1 MARQLR
7 LEYEGA
13 LYHVTARGNGRQ
25 HIYLDDADRFRF
37 LELLGKEVEQQQWRC
52 YAYCLMDNHYHL
64 LLETPEG
71 HLSEG
76 MRRLNGTY
84 TQAFN
89 RRHRRVGHVL
99 QGRYKSIL
107 VEKEAYLL
115 ELCRY
120 IVLNPVRARLVRRVQ
135 EWAWSSYRAT
145 GGQQAGLPWLDVG
158 AVLRLFHRRK
168 DIAQQGYRRFV
179 LEGVEEPA
187 PWPQVRGQIFLGNE
201 VFLSKMEQLVKEQS
215 LSNVPRVQTLPTR
228 MTGDEIL
235 VLVGKVYKLKIE
247 DLCKRLDAE
256 AYQCAAW
263 LLRRVANETLRGVAD
278 RFGVSSSRISHIQ
291 GAIERQGLSRKQE
304 QAFKLCKVK
313 Q

>member
-25 HIYLDDADRFRF
+25 DIYLDDADRCQF
-37 LELLGKEVEQQQWRC
+37 LELFGKEVEQQHWRC
-52 YAYCLMDNHYHL
+52 YGYCLMDNHYHL
-64 LLETPEG
+64 LVETPEG
-71 HLSEG
+71 HLSDG

-89 RRHRRVGHVL
+89 RRHQRVGHVL

-120 IVLNPVRARLVRRVQ
+120 LVLNPVRARLVRQ
-135 EWAWSSYRAT
+135 AHQWAWSSYRAT
-145 GGQQAGLPWLDVG
+145 VGRQAGPPWLDVG
-158 AVLRLFHRRK
+158 AVLRLFHRQKKVARQCY
-168 DIAQQGYRRFV
+168 QQFV
-179 LEGVEEPA
+179 QEGVQEPS
-187 PWPQVRGQIFLGNE
+187 PWAQVRGQIFLGHE
-201 VFLSKMEQLVKEQS
+201 PFLSKMEQLVKAKS
-215 LSNVPRVQTLPTR
+215 LANVPPGQTHPTR
-228 MTGDEIL
+228 VTGEE
-235 VLVGKVYKLKIE
+235 VLVKVEQVYKIE
-247 DLCKRLDAE
+247 IEALCKRVDPE

-263 LLRRVANETLRGVAD
+263 LLRRVANETLREVAD
-278 RFGVSSSRISHIQ
+278 RFGVSPSRISHIQ
-291 GAIERQGLSRKQE
+291 GGIERQGLSRKQ
-304 QAFKLCKVK
+304 AHAYKTCKVK